1 MCVCVCAANE
11 RWPSKRRVE
20 EVKERPSAKWTWKSD
35 QSNTKVTLVCVCVCV
50 SRIMKY
56 MTCN

>member
-35 QSNTKVTLVCVCVCV
+35 QSNTKVTLVCVCVCQG
-50 SRIMKY
+50 
-56 MTCN
+56 